1 MNVHSEKSFEIIG
14 MNIHSE
20 TNIILSKREMIKMS
34 KLKNWRSLSFLLWIV
49 ITITM
54 IVTMPNMDK
63 LVKEKGHITIPN
75 TEQSSIA
82 DKMIKEMDKGGTE
95 KYEVIAVFNSGS
107 KTALTNEQ
115 KEEITKTINALQNE
129 KEQLG
134 IKEVISHLDTK
145 DLEKQLV
152 SKDNTT
158 ILTQISVDKKNG
170 EISKVANGLHKK
182 VQTKGVKTYL
192 TGSDLIAGDFLTS
205 SQEGVKKTEVIS
217 IIFILVVLI
226 IVFRSP
232 IVPIVSLLT
241 VGVSYL
247 VSMGIIAHLVD
258 QFNFPFSN
266 FTQVFVVVVL
276 FGVGTDYNILLYTR
290 FKEEL
295 SKQENAFLATKETFK
310 SAGKTVLY
318 SGIAVLIG
326 FASLALASFKL
337 YQSTSAVAIGVAVL
351 LLVLTTLNPFF
362 MVLLGK
368 GMFYPVKTF
377 KGHEDSRLWGFLA
390 KNSVVRPFV
399 ALIIVFVISI
409 PFVLKYSNT
418 LNYNDLFEVDNKYE
432 SKMGINV
439 IEEHFPPGFSSPST
453 LVIQSDNK
461 LDEASSLQTLDE
473 LTDKILKVKGVS
485 EVYSPTRP
493 TGERIKELYINKQA
507 GELNTGL
514 GDANGGI
521 QEIND
526 GLTTAK
532 DKMGSKD
539 SNSLTNVQKLIDG
552 TTEAKNGVSA
562 LGTALN
568 QLSNGINDGAQGAQ
582 QIESGLSSVNEN
594 INVLSNATSQLH
606 AGYAQLEKG
615 LSSYDQYFGS
625 IFQAI
630 DGAEKGYE
638 QIEMLMTNFIQTK
651 PELANDPNILQT
663 IGIAKEAQKQLGV
676 LSNELNQLATQH
688 KAAMGSFKEANQSL
702 LKVDNGLKE
711 MNNGVTKLQKGV
723 ADLKNGLDEG
733 ASGTKQ
739 IANKSSE
746 LQTGLTKINDG
757 QGQLLTGLKDLQEQM
772 GQLQSGL
779 SKSTEG
785 LEKVSNGLGDAQKY
799 LGELNESKSSEKFYI
814 PKEVL
819 EGEDFQKA
827 LNTYMSHDRKT
838 AKMTIILDV
847 NPYSKEAMPIIE
859 EINKTIDGTLN
870 GTELK
875 SAKKAIGGTTARNV
889 DLKEVTG
896 QDFLRTATIMLFGI
910 AIVLLVITRSF
921 LNTIFIIGSLILAYF
936 ASLGISEQISAHILN
951 VESLS
956 WNVPFFS
963 FIMIV
968 ALGVDYSIFVMMRY
982 NELEGDP
989 ATKIVNASRHIGGVV
1004 LSAALILGG
1013 TFAALI
1019 PSGVLTL
1026 IQVASVVGVA
1036 LLLLAIIVMP
1046 ILIPALIGLTS
1057 KIKNYTKKLSKRK

>member
-1 MNVHSEKSFEIIG
+1 
-14 MNIHSE
+14 
-20 TNIILSKREMIKMS
+20 MS

>member
-1 MNVHSEKSFEIIG
+1 
-14 MNIHSE
+14 
-20 TNIILSKREMIKMS
+20 MS
-34 KLKNWRSLSFLLWIV
+34 KLKSWRSLSFLLWIV

-54 IVTMPNMDK
+54 VVTMPNMDK
-63 LVKEKGHITIPN
+63 LVKEKGKITIPN
-75 TEQSSIA
+75 TKQSSIA
-82 DKMIKEMDKGGTE
+82 DKMMKEMDKDGVE
-95 KYEVIAVFNSGS
+95 KYEIIAVFNSGN
-107 KTALTNEQ
+107 KEALTAEQ
-115 KEEITKTINALQNE
+115 KEEITKTINALQSE

-134 IKEVISHLDTK
+134 IKEVVSHLDNK
-145 DLEKQLV
+145 DLEKQFV

-158 ILTQISVDKKNG
+158 ILTQISIDKKHG
-170 EISKVANGLHKK
+170 EVSKVTDNLHKK

-192 TGSDLIAGDFLTS
+192 TGSDLIAGDFLKS

-226 IVFRSP
+226 LVFRSP
-232 IVPIVSLLT
+232 VVPIVSLLT

-247 VSMGIIAHLVD
+247 VSMGIIAQLVD

-337 YQSTSAVAIGVAVL
+337 YQSTSAVAIGVLVL

-368 GMFYPVKTF
+368 RMFYPVKTF
-377 KGHEDSRLWGFLA
+377 KGHEDSRLWGFFA
-390 KNSVVRPFV
+390 KNSVARPFV
-399 ALIIVFVISI
+399 ALVIVFVISI

-439 IEEHFPPGFSSPST
+439 IEDHFPPGFSSPST
-453 LVIQSDNK
+453 LVIQSDKK
-461 LDEASSLQTLDE
+461 LDEGTPLQILDE
-473 LTDKILKVKGVS
+473 LTDKISKVKGVS
-485 EVYSPTRP
+485 EVYAPTRP
-493 TGERIKELYINKQA
+493 TGEKIKELYLNKQA

-514 GDANGGI
+514 GGANGGI
-521 QEIND
+521 KEIND
-526 GLTTAK
+526 GLTDAK
-532 DKMGSKD
+532 NKMGSND
-539 SNSLTNVQKLIDG
+539 SNSLANVQKLIDG
-552 TTEAKNGVSA
+552 TSEAKNGVSA
-562 LGTALN
+562 LGTALH

-582 QIESGLSSVNEN
+582 QIDNGLASVNEN

-625 IFQAI
+625 ISQAI
-630 DGAEKGYE
+630 DGAKKGYE
-638 QIEMLMTNFIQTK
+638 QIEMLMTNFVQTK
-651 PELANDPNILQT
+651 PELASDPNIQQT
-663 IGIAKEAQKQLGV
+663 IGIAKEAQKQLNV
-676 LSNELNQLATQH
+676 LSKELNQLAMQH
-688 KAAMGSFKEANQSL
+688 KAAMGSFREANQSL

-711 MNNGVTKLQKGV
+711 MKNGVTKLQKG
-723 ADLKNGLDEG
+723 ATDLKNGLNEG
-733 ASGTKQ
+733 ATGSKQ
-739 IANKSSE
+739 IANKSAE
-746 LQTGLTKINDG
+746 LQSGLTKINDG
-757 QGQLLTGLKDLQEQM
+757 QGQLLTGLKDLQEKM

-785 LEKVSNGLGDAQKY
+785 LGKVSNGLHDAQKY

-827 LNTYMSHDRKT
+827 LNTYMSQERKI

-847 NPYSKEAMPIIE
+847 NPYSKEAMPIIQ
-859 EINKTIDGTLN
+859 EINKTIDGTVK
-870 GTELK
+870 GTELND
-875 SAKKAIGGTTARNV
+875 AKKAIGGTTARNI

-896 QDFLRTATIMLFGI
+896 QDFLRTATIMLIGI
-910 AIVLLVITRSF
+910 AIVLIVITRSL
-921 LNTIFIIGSLILAYF
+921 LNTIFIIGSLLLAYF
-936 ASLGISEQISAHILN
+936 ASLGISEQISAHVLH

-982 NELEGDP
+982 NEIEGDSV
-989 ATKIVNASRHIGGVV
+989 TKIVTASRHIGGVV
-1004 LSAALILGG
+1004 LSAALILVG

-1036 LLLLAIIVMP
+1036 LLLLALIVMP
-1046 ILIPALIGLTS
+1046 ILLPALMGLMS
-1057 KIKNYTKKLSKRK
+1057 KLKSYKEKIINTK

>member
-1 MNVHSEKSFEIIG
+1 
-14 MNIHSE
+14 
-20 TNIILSKREMIKMS
+20 MS
-34 KLKNWRSLSFLLWIV
+34 RLKNWRSLSFLLWIV

-82 DKMIKEMDKGGTE
+82 DKMIREMDKDGTE
-95 KYEVIAVFNSGS
+95 KYDVIAVFNSGS
-107 KTALTNEQ
+107 KAALTTEQ
-115 KEEITKTINALQNE
+115 KDEIIKTINALQNE

-134 IKEVISHLDTK
+134 IKEVVSHLDNK
-145 DLEKQLV
+145 DLEKQLI

-158 ILTQISVDKKNG
+158 ILTQISVDKKHG
-170 EISKVANGLHKK
+170 EISKIANGLHNKIK
-182 VQTKGVKTYL
+182 PKGVKTYL

-205 SQEGVKKTEVIS
+205 SQEGVKKTEIIS

-453 LVIQSDNK
+453 LVIQSGNK

-521 QEIND
+521 KEIND

-582 QIESGLSSVNEN
+582 QIESGLTSVNEN

-606 AGYAQLEKG
+606 AGYSQLEKG

-625 IFQAI
+625 ISQAI
-630 DGAEKGYE
+630 DGAKKGYE

-711 MNNGVTKLQKGV
+711 MNNGVTKLEKGA

-733 ASGTKQ
+733 ASGSKQ

-746 LQTGLTKINDG
+746 LQNGLTKINDG

-896 QDFLRTATIMLFGI
+896 QDFLRTATIMLIGI

-936 ASLGISEQISAHILN
+936 ASLGISEQISAHLLN

-1046 ILIPALIGLTS
+1046 ILIPALIGLTN
-1057 KIKNYTKKLSKRK
+1057 KMKNYTKKLSKRK

>member
-1 MNVHSEKSFEIIG
+1 
-14 MNIHSE
+14 
-20 TNIILSKREMIKMS
+20 MS

-82 DKMIKEMDKGGTE
+82 DKMIREMDKDGTE
-95 KYEVIAVFNSGS
+95 KYDVIAVFNSGS
-107 KTALTNEQ
+107 KAALTTEQ
-115 KEEITKTINALQNE
+115 KDEIIKTINALQNE

-134 IKEVISHLDTK
+134 IKEVVSHLDNK
-145 DLEKQLV
+145 DLEKQLI

-158 ILTQISVDKKNG
+158 ILTQISVDKKHG
-170 EISKVANGLHKK
+170 EISKIANGLHNKIK
-182 VQTKGVKTYL
+182 PKGVKTYL

-390 KNSVVRPFV
+390 KNSVVRPFA

-409 PFVLKYSNT
+409 PFLMKYSNT

-432 SKMGINV
+432 SKKGINV

-521 QEIND
+521 KDIND
-526 GLTTAK
+526 GLTAAK

-539 SNSLTNVQKLIDG
+539 SNSLANVQKLIDG
-552 TTEAKNGVSA
+552 TNEAKNGVTA
-562 LGTALN
+562 LGTALH
-568 QLSNGINDGAQGAQ
+568 QLSSGINDGAQGAQ
-582 QIESGLSSVNEN
+582 QIEGGLTSVNEN

-625 IFQAI
+625 ISQAI
-630 DGAEKGYE
+630 DGAKKGYE
-638 QIEMLMTNFIQTK
+638 QIEVLMTNFIQTK

-676 LSNELNQLATQH
+676 LSNELNQLATHH

-711 MNNGVTKLQKGV
+711 MNNGVTKLQKGA

-733 ASGTKQ
+733 ASGSKQ

-875 SAKKAIGGTTARNV
+875 STKKAIGGTTARNV

-896 QDFLRTATIMLFGI
+896 QDFLRTATIMLIGI
-910 AIVLLVITRSF
+910 AVVLLVITRSF

-936 ASLGISEQISAHILN
+936 ASLGISEEISTHILN

-1046 ILIPALIGLTS
+1046 ILIPALIGLTN
-1057 KIKNYTKKLSKRK
+1057 KMKNYTKKLSKRK

>member
-1 MNVHSEKSFEIIG
+1 
-14 MNIHSE
+14 
-20 TNIILSKREMIKMS
+20 MS

-82 DKMIKEMDKGGTE
+82 DKMIREMDKDGTE
-95 KYEVIAVFNSGS
+95 KYDVIAVFNSGS
-107 KTALTNEQ
+107 KAALTTEQ
-115 KEEITKTINALQNE
+115 KDEIIKTINALQNA

-134 IKEVISHLDTK
+134 IKEVVSHLDNK
-145 DLEKQLV
+145 DLEKQLI

-158 ILTQISVDKKNG
+158 ILTQISVDKKHG
-170 EISKVANGLHKK
+170 EISKIANGLHNKIK
-182 VQTKGVKTYL
+182 PKGVKTYL

-390 KNSVVRPFV
+390 KNSVVRPFA

-409 PFVLKYSNT
+409 PFLMKYSNT

-432 SKMGINV
+432 SKKGINV

-521 QEIND
+521 KDIND
-526 GLTTAK
+526 GLTAAK

-539 SNSLTNVQKLIDG
+539 SNSLANVQKLIDG
-552 TTEAKNGVSA
+552 TNEAKNGVTA
-562 LGTALN
+562 LGTALH
-568 QLSNGINDGAQGAQ
+568 QLSSGINDGAQGAQ
-582 QIESGLSSVNEN
+582 QIEGGLTSVNEN

-625 IFQAI
+625 ISQAI
-630 DGAEKGYE
+630 DGAKKGYE
-638 QIEMLMTNFIQTK
+638 QIEVLMTNFIQTK

-676 LSNELNQLATQH
+676 LSNELNQLATHH

-711 MNNGVTKLQKGV
+711 MNNGVTKLQKGA

-733 ASGTKQ
+733 ASGSKQ

-785 LEKVSNGLGDAQKY
+785 LEKISNGLGDAQKY

-875 SAKKAIGGTTARNV
+875 STKKAIGGTTARNV

-896 QDFLRTATIMLFGI
+896 QDFLRTATIMLIGI
-910 AIVLLVITRSF
+910 AVVLLVITRSF

-936 ASLGISEQISAHILN
+936 ASLGISEQISTHILN

-1046 ILIPALIGLTS
+1046 ILIPALIGLTN
-1057 KIKNYTKKLSKRK
+1057 KMKNYTKKLSKRK

>member
-1 MNVHSEKSFEIIG
+1 
-14 MNIHSE
+14 
-20 TNIILSKREMIKMS
+20 MS
-34 KLKNWRSLSFLLWIV
+34 KLKSWRSLSFLLWIV

-54 IVTMPNMDK
+54 VVTMPNMDK
-63 LVKEKGHITIPN
+63 LVKEKGKITIPN

-82 DKMIKEMDKGGTE
+82 DKMMKEMDKEGVE
-95 KYEVIAVFNSGS
+95 KYEIIAVFNSGN
-107 KTALTNEQ
+107 KAALTDEQ
-115 KEEITKTINALQNE
+115 KKEITKTINALQNE

-134 IKEVISHLDTK
+134 IKEVVSYLDNK

-158 ILTQISVDKKNG
+158 ILTQISIDKKHG
-170 EISKVANGLHKK
+170 EISKVSNNLHEK

-192 TGSDLIAGDFLTS
+192 TGSDLIAGDFLKS

-217 IIFILVVLI
+217 IIFILVLLI
-226 IVFRSP
+226 LVFRSP
-232 IVPIVSLLT
+232 VVPIVSLLT

-247 VSMGIIAHLVD
+247 VSMGIIAQLVD

-337 YQSTSAVAIGVAVL
+337 YQSTSAVAIGVLVL

-377 KGHEDSRLWGFLA
+377 KGHEDSRLWGFFA
-390 KNSVVRPFV
+390 KNSVARPFI

-409 PFVLKYSNT
+409 PFVLKYSTT

-439 IEEHFPPGFSSPST
+439 IEDHFPPGFSSPST
-453 LVIQSDNK
+453 LVIQSDKK
-461 LDEASSLQTLDE
+461 LDEGTSLQILDE
-473 LTDKILKVKGVS
+473 LTDKISKVKGVS
-485 EVYSPTRP
+485 EVYAPTRP
-493 TGERIKELYINKQA
+493 TGEKIKELYLNKQA

-514 GDANGGI
+514 GDADGGI
-521 QEIND
+521 KEIND
-526 GLTTAK
+526 GLTDAK
-532 DKMGSKD
+532 NKMGSND
-539 SNSLTNVQKLIDG
+539 SNSLANVQKLIDG
-552 TTEAKNGVSA
+552 TNEAKNGVSA
-562 LGTALN
+562 LGTALH
-568 QLSNGINDGAQGAQ
+568 QLSSGINGGAQGAQ
-582 QIESGLSSVNEN
+582 QIESGLTSVNKN

-606 AGYAQLEKG
+606 TGYAQLEKG

-625 IFQAI
+625 ISQAI
-630 DGAEKGYE
+630 DGAKKGYE
-638 QIEMLMTNFIQTK
+638 QIEMLMTNFVQTK
-651 PELANDPNILQT
+651 PELANDPNIQQT
-663 IGIAKEAQKQLGV
+663 IGIAKEAQKKLSV

-688 KAAMGSFKEANQSL
+688 KTAMSSFKEANQSL
-702 LKVDNGLKE
+702 WKVDNGLKE
-711 MNNGVTKLQKGV
+711 MGIGVNKLQKGA
-723 ADLKNGLDEG
+723 ADLKNGLNEG
-733 ASGTKQ
+733 TAGSKQ
-739 IANKSSE
+739 IANKSVE
-746 LQTGLTKINDG
+746 LQSGLTKINDG
-757 QGQLLTGLKDLQEQM
+757 QGQLLTGLKDLQEKM

-785 LEKVSNGLGDAQKY
+785 LGKVSNGLHDAQKY

-814 PKEVL
+814 SKEVL

-827 LNTYMSHDRKT
+827 LNTYMSQDRKI

-847 NPYSKEAMPIIE
+847 NPYSKEAMPIIQ
-859 EINKTIDGTLN
+859 EINKTIDGTVK
-870 GTELK
+870 GTELHD
-875 SAKKAIGGTTARNV
+875 AKTAIGGTTSRNV

-896 QDFLRTATIMLFGI
+896 QDFLRTATIMLIGI
-910 AIVLLVITRSF
+910 AIVLIVITRSL
-921 LNTIFIIGSLILAYF
+921 LNTIFIIGSLLLAYF
-936 ASLGISEQISAHILN
+936 ASLGISEQISAHVLHVN
-951 VESLS
+951 TLS

-982 NELEGDP
+982 NEIEGDSV
-989 ATKIVNASRHIGGVV
+989 TKIVTASRHIGGVV
-1004 LSAALILGG
+1004 LSAALILVG

-1036 LLLLAIIVMP
+1036 LLLLALIVMP
-1046 ILIPALIGLTS
+1046 ILLPALMGLTS
-1057 KIKNYTKKLSKRK
+1057 KLKSNKEKIINTK

>member
-1 MNVHSEKSFEIIG
+1 
-14 MNIHSE
+14 
-20 TNIILSKREMIKMS
+20 MIKMS

-82 DKMIKEMDKGGTE
+82 DKMIREMDKDGTE
-95 KYEVIAVFNSGS
+95 KYDVIAVFNSGS
-107 KTALTNEQ
+107 KAALTTEQ
-115 KEEITKTINALQNE
+115 KDEIIKTINALQNE

-134 IKEVISHLDTK
+134 IKEVVSHLDNK
-145 DLEKQLV
+145 DLEKQLI

-158 ILTQISVDKKNG
+158 ILTQISVDKKHG
-170 EISKVANGLHKK
+170 EISKIANGLHNKIK
-182 VQTKGVKTYL
+182 PKGVKTYL

-295 SKQENAFLATKETFK
+295 SKQENVFLATKETFK

-390 KNSVVRPFV
+390 KNSVVRPFA

-409 PFVLKYSNT
+409 PFLMKYSNT

-432 SKMGINV
+432 SKKGINV

-521 QEIND
+521 KDIND
-526 GLTTAK
+526 GLTAAK

-539 SNSLTNVQKLIDG
+539 SNSLANVQKLIDG
-552 TTEAKNGVSA
+552 TNEAKNSVTA
-562 LGTALN
+562 LGTALH
-568 QLSNGINDGAQGAQ
+568 QLSSGINDGAQGAQ
-582 QIESGLSSVNEN
+582 QIEGGLTSVNEN

-625 IFQAI
+625 ISQAI
-630 DGAEKGYE
+630 DGAKKGYE
-638 QIEMLMTNFIQTK
+638 QIEVLMTNFIQTK

-676 LSNELNQLATQH
+676 LSNELNQLATHH

-711 MNNGVTKLQKGV
+711 MNNGVTKLQKGA

-733 ASGTKQ
+733 ASGSKQ

-875 SAKKAIGGTTARNV
+875 STKKAIGGTTARNV

-896 QDFLRTATIMLFGI
+896 QDFLRTATIMLIGI
-910 AIVLLVITRSF
+910 AVVLLVITRSF

-936 ASLGISEQISAHILN
+936 ASLGISEQISTHILN

-1046 ILIPALIGLTS
+1046 ILIPALIGLTN
-1057 KIKNYTKKLSKRK
+1057 KMKNYTKKLSKRK

>member
-1 MNVHSEKSFEIIG
+1 
-14 MNIHSE
+14 
-20 TNIILSKREMIKMS
+20 MS

-82 DKMIKEMDKGGTE
+82 DKMIREMDKDGTE
-95 KYEVIAVFNSGS
+95 KYDVIAVFNSGS
-107 KTALTNEQ
+107 KAALTTEQ
-115 KEEITKTINALQNE
+115 KDEIIKTINALQNE

-134 IKEVISHLDTK
+134 IKEVVSHLDNK
-145 DLEKQLV
+145 DLEKQLI

-158 ILTQISVDKKNG
+158 ILTQISVDKKHG
-170 EISKVANGLHKK
+170 EISKIANGLHNKIK
-182 VQTKGVKTYL
+182 PKGVKTYL

-295 SKQENAFLATKETFK
+295 SKQENVFLATKETFK

-390 KNSVVRPFV
+390 KNSVVRPFA

-409 PFVLKYSNT
+409 PFLMKYSNT

-432 SKMGINV
+432 SKKGINV

-521 QEIND
+521 KDIND
-526 GLTTAK
+526 GLTAAK

-539 SNSLTNVQKLIDG
+539 SNSLANVQKLIDG
-552 TTEAKNGVSA
+552 TNEAKNGVTA
-562 LGTALN
+562 LGTALH
-568 QLSNGINDGAQGAQ
+568 QLSSGINDGAQGAQ
-582 QIESGLSSVNEN
+582 QIEGGLTSVNEN

-625 IFQAI
+625 ISQAI
-630 DGAEKGYE
+630 DGAKKGYE
-638 QIEMLMTNFIQTK
+638 QIEVLMTNFIQTK

-676 LSNELNQLATQH
+676 LSNELNQLATHH

-711 MNNGVTKLQKGV
+711 MNNGVTKLQKGA

-733 ASGTKQ
+733 ASGSKQ

-785 LEKVSNGLGDAQKY
+785 LEKISNGLGDAQKY

-875 SAKKAIGGTTARNV
+875 STKKAIGGTTARNV

-896 QDFLRTATIMLFGI
+896 QDFLRTATIMLIGI
-910 AIVLLVITRSF
+910 AVVLLVITRSF

-936 ASLGISEQISAHILN
+936 ASLGISEQISTHILN

-1046 ILIPALIGLTS
+1046 ILIPALIGLTN
-1057 KIKNYTKKLSKRK
+1057 KMKNYTKKLSKRK

>member
-1 MNVHSEKSFEIIG
+1 
-14 MNIHSE
+14 
-20 TNIILSKREMIKMS
+20 MS

-82 DKMIKEMDKGGTE
+82 DKMIREMDKDGTE
-95 KYEVIAVFNSGS
+95 KYDVIAVFNSGS
-107 KTALTNEQ
+107 KAALTTEQ
-115 KEEITKTINALQNE
+115 KDEIIKTINALQNE

-134 IKEVISHLDTK
+134 IKEVVSHLDNK
-145 DLEKQLV
+145 DLEKQLI

-158 ILTQISVDKKNG
+158 ILTQISVDKKHG
-170 EISKVANGLHKK
+170 EISKIANGLHNKIK
-182 VQTKGVKTYL
+182 PKGVKTYL

-390 KNSVVRPFV
+390 KNSVVRPFA

-409 PFVLKYSNT
+409 PFLMKYSNT

-432 SKMGINV
+432 SKKGINV

-521 QEIND
+521 KDIND
-526 GLTTAK
+526 GLTAAK

-539 SNSLTNVQKLIDG
+539 SNSLANVQKLIDG
-552 TTEAKNGVSA
+552 TNEAKNGVTA
-562 LGTALN
+562 LGTALH
-568 QLSNGINDGAQGAQ
+568 QLSSGINDGAQGAQ
-582 QIESGLSSVNEN
+582 QIEGGLTSVNEN

-625 IFQAI
+625 ISQAI
-630 DGAEKGYE
+630 DGAKKGYE
-638 QIEMLMTNFIQTK
+638 QIEVLMTNFIQTK

-676 LSNELNQLATQH
+676 LSNELNQLATHH

-711 MNNGVTKLQKGV
+711 MNNGVTKLQKGA

-733 ASGTKQ
+733 ASGSKQ

-875 SAKKAIGGTTARNV
+875 STKKAIGGTTARNV

-896 QDFLRTATIMLFGI
+896 QDFLRTATIMLIGI
-910 AIVLLVITRSF
+910 AVVLLVITRSF

-936 ASLGISEQISAHILN
+936 ASLGISEQISTHILN

-1019 PSGVLTL
+1019 PSGVLPL

-1046 ILIPALIGLTS
+1046 ILIPALIGLTN
-1057 KIKNYTKKLSKRK
+1057 KMKNYTKKLSKRK

>member
-1 MNVHSEKSFEIIG
+1 
-14 MNIHSE
+14 
-20 TNIILSKREMIKMS
+20 MS
-34 KLKNWRSLSFLLWIV
+34 RLKNWRSLSFLLWIV

-82 DKMIKEMDKGGTE
+82 DKMIREMDKDGTE
-95 KYEVIAVFNSGS
+95 KYDVIAVFNSGS
-107 KTALTNEQ
+107 KAALTTEQ
-115 KEEITKTINALQNE
+115 KDEIIKTINALQNE

-134 IKEVISHLDTK
+134 IKEVVSHLDNK
-145 DLEKQLV
+145 DLEKQLI

-158 ILTQISVDKKNG
+158 ILTQISVDKKHG
-170 EISKVANGLHKK
+170 EISKIANGLHNKIK
-182 VQTKGVKTYL
+182 PKGVKTYL

-205 SQEGVKKTEVIS
+205 SQEGVKKTEIIS

-453 LVIQSDNK
+453 LVIQSGNK

-521 QEIND
+521 KEIND

-552 TTEAKNGVSA
+552 TTEVKNGVSA

-582 QIESGLSSVNEN
+582 QIESGLTSVNEN

-606 AGYAQLEKG
+606 AGYSQLEKG

-625 IFQAI
+625 ISQAI
-630 DGAEKGYE
+630 DGAKKGYE

-663 IGIAKEAQKQLGV
+663 IGIAKEAQKQLSV

-711 MNNGVTKLQKGV
+711 MNNGVTKLEKGA

-733 ASGTKQ
+733 ASGSKQ

-746 LQTGLTKINDG
+746 LQNGLTKINDG

-896 QDFLRTATIMLFGI
+896 QDFLRTATIMLIGI

-936 ASLGISEQISAHILN
+936 ASLGISEQISAHLLN

-1046 ILIPALIGLTS
+1046 ILIPALIGLTN
-1057 KIKNYTKKLSKRK
+1057 KMKNYTKKLSKRK

>member
-1 MNVHSEKSFEIIG
+1 
-14 MNIHSE
+14 
-20 TNIILSKREMIKMS
+20 MS
-34 KLKNWRSLSFLLWIV
+34 KLKSWRSLSFLLWIV

-54 IVTMPNMDK
+54 VVTMPNMDK
-63 LVKEKGHITIPN
+63 LVKEKGKITIPN

-82 DKMIKEMDKGGTE
+82 DKMMKEMDKEGVE
-95 KYEVIAVFNSGS
+95 KYEIIAVFNSGN
-107 KTALTNEQ
+107 KAALTDEQ
-115 KEEITKTINALQNE
+115 KKEITKTINALQNE

-134 IKEVISHLDTK
+134 IKEVVSYLDNK

-158 ILTQISVDKKNG
+158 ILTQISIDKKHG
-170 EISKVANGLHKK
+170 EISKVSNNLHEK

-192 TGSDLIAGDFLTS
+192 TGSDLIAGDFLKS

-226 IVFRSP
+226 LVFRSP
-232 IVPIVSLLT
+232 VVPIVSLLT

-247 VSMGIIAHLVD
+247 VSMGIIAQLVD

-337 YQSTSAVAIGVAVL
+337 YQSTSAVAIGVLVL

-377 KGHEDSRLWGFLA
+377 KGHEDSRLWGFFA
-390 KNSVVRPFV
+390 KNSVARPFI

-409 PFVLKYSNT
+409 PFVLKYSTT

-439 IEEHFPPGFSSPST
+439 IEDHFPPGFSSPST
-453 LVIQSDNK
+453 LVIQSDKK
-461 LDEASSLQTLDE
+461 LDEGTSLQILDE
-473 LTDKILKVKGVS
+473 LTDKISKVKGVS
-485 EVYSPTRP
+485 EVYAPTRP
-493 TGERIKELYINKQA
+493 TGEKIKELYLNKQA

-514 GDANGGI
+514 GDADGGI
-521 QEIND
+521 KEIND
-526 GLTTAK
+526 GLTDAK
-532 DKMGSKD
+532 NKMGSND
-539 SNSLTNVQKLIDG
+539 SNSLANVQKLIDG
-552 TTEAKNGVSA
+552 TNEAKNGVSA
-562 LGTALN
+562 LGTALH
-568 QLSNGINDGAQGAQ
+568 QLSSGINGGAQGAQ
-582 QIESGLSSVNEN
+582 QIESGLTSVNKN

-606 AGYAQLEKG
+606 TGYAQLEKG

-625 IFQAI
+625 IDQAI
-630 DGAEKGYE
+630 DGAKKGYE
-638 QIEMLMTNFIQTK
+638 QIEMLMTNFVQTK
-651 PELANDPNILQT
+651 PELANDPNIQQT
-663 IGIAKEAQKQLGV
+663 IGIAKEAQKNLSV

-688 KAAMGSFKEANQSL
+688 KTAMSSFKEANQSL
-702 LKVDNGLKE
+702 WKVDNGLKE
-711 MNNGVTKLQKGV
+711 MGIGVNKLQKGA
-723 ADLKNGLDEG
+723 ADLKNGLNEG
-733 ASGTKQ
+733 TAGSKQ
-739 IANKSSE
+739 IANKSVE
-746 LQTGLTKINDG
+746 LQSGLTKINDG
-757 QGQLLTGLKDLQEQM
+757 QGQLLTGLKDLQEKM

-785 LEKVSNGLGDAQKY
+785 LGKVSNGLHDAQKY

-827 LNTYMSHDRKT
+827 LNTYMSQDRKI

-847 NPYSKEAMPIIE
+847 IPYSKEAMPIIQ
-859 EINKTIDGTLN
+859 EINKTIDGTVK
-870 GTELK
+870 GTELHD
-875 SAKKAIGGTTARNV
+875 AKTAIGGTTSRNV

-896 QDFLRTATIMLFGI
+896 QDFLRTATIMLIGI
-910 AIVLLVITRSF
+910 AIVLIVITRSL
-921 LNTIFIIGSLILAYF
+921 LNTIFIIGSLLLAYF
-936 ASLGISEQISAHILN
+936 ASLGISEQISAHVLH
-951 VESLS
+951 VDTLS

-982 NELEGDP
+982 NEIEGDSV
-989 ATKIVNASRHIGGVV
+989 TKIVTASRHIGGVV
-1004 LSAALILGG
+1004 LSAALILVG

-1036 LLLLAIIVMP
+1036 LLLLALIVMP
-1046 ILIPALIGLTS
+1046 ILLPALMGLTS
-1057 KIKNYTKKLSKRK
+1057 KLKSYKEK

>member
-1 MNVHSEKSFEIIG
+1 MNQ
-14 MNIHSE
+14 
-20 TNIILSKREMIKMS
+20 LR
-34 KLKNWRSLSFLLWIV
+34 NWRSLSFLLWTV

-63 LVKEKGHITIPN
+63 LVKEKGQITIPK

-82 DKMIKEMDKGGTE
+82 DKMIKKMDKDGVE
-95 KYEVIAVFNSGS
+95 KYEIIAVFNSGS
-107 KTALTNEQ
+107 KKALTNEQ
-115 KEEITKTINALQNE
+115 KEEITKTITALQNE

-134 IKEVISHLDTK
+134 IKDIVTHLDNK

-158 ILTQISVDKKNG
+158 ILTQISVDKKHG
-170 EISKVANGLHKK
+170 EISKVTSGLQNEIKPE
-182 VQTKGVKTYL
+182 GVKTYL
-192 TGSDLIAGDFLTS
+192 TGSDLIADDFLKST
-205 SQEGVKKTEVIS
+205 QEGVKKTEVIS

-232 IVPIVSLLT
+232 IVPIISLLT

-247 VSMGIIAHLVD
+247 VSMGVIAHLVD

-266 FTQVFVVVVL
+266 FTQVFLVVVL

-295 SKQENAFLATKETFK
+295 SKQENAYLATKETFK

-318 SGIAVLIG
+318 SGVAVLIG
-326 FASLALASFKL
+326 FASLVLASFKL
-337 YQSTSAVAIGVAVL
+337 YQSTSAVAIGIAIL

-377 KGHEDSRLWGFLA
+377 KGHEDSRLWGFFA
-390 KNSVVRPFV
+390 KNSVARPFV

-439 IEEHFPPGFSSPST
+439 IEEHFPPGFSSPGT
-453 LVIQSDNK
+453 LVIQSDKK
-461 LDEASSLQTLDE
+461 LDEATSLQTLDE
-473 LTDKILKVKGVS
+473 LTEKISKVKGVS

-493 TGERIKELYINKQA
+493 TGDKIKELYINKQA

-521 QEIND
+521 KEIND
-526 GLTTAK
+526 GLTDAK
-532 DKMGSKD
+532 DKMGSND
-539 SNSLTNVQKLIDG
+539 SNSLANVQKLIDG
-552 TTEAKNGVSA
+552 TNEAKNGVSA

-568 QLSNGINDGAQGAQ
+568 QLSNGINNGAHGAK
-582 QIESGLSSVNEN
+582 QIEDGLASLNGN

-625 IFQAI
+625 ISQAI
-630 DGAEKGYE
+630 DGAKKGYE
-638 QIEMLMTNFIQTK
+638 QIETLMNNFIQTK
-651 PELANDPNILQT
+651 PEIAKDPNIQQT
-663 IGIAKEAQKQLGV
+663 LGIAKEAQKQLSV

-688 KAAMGSFKEANQSL
+688 KAAMSSFKEANQSL

-711 MNNGVTKLQKGV
+711 MNNGVTQLQKG
-723 ADLKNGLDEG
+723 AAELKNGLNEG
-733 ASGTKQ
+733 ATGSKQ
-739 IANKSSE
+739 VANKSAE
-746 LQTGLTKINDG
+746 LQSGLTKINDG
-757 QGQLLTGLKDLQEQM
+757 QGQLLTGLKDLQEKM

-785 LEKVSNGLGDAQKY
+785 LGKVSNGLGDAQKY

-819 EGEDFQKA
+819 EGEDFQKV
-827 LNTYMSHDRKT
+827 LNTFTSHDRKI

-847 NPYSKEAMPIIE
+847 NPYSKEAMPIIQ

-896 QDFLRTATIMLFGI
+896 QDFLRTATIMLIGI
-910 AIVLLVITRSF
+910 TLVLIVITRSF
-921 LNTIFIIGSLILAYF
+921 LNSIFIIGSLILAYF
-936 ASLGISEQISAHILN
+936 ASLGISEQISAHLLN

-968 ALGVDYSIFVMMRY
+968 ALGVDYSIFLMMRY
-982 NELEGDP
+982 NELEGDSV
-989 ATKIVNASRHIGGVV
+989 TKIVNASRHIGGVV

-1026 IQVASVVGVA
+1026 IQVALVVGIA
-1036 LLLLAIIVMP
+1036 LILLALIVMP
-1046 ILIPALIGLTS
+1046 ILLPALIGLTS
-1057 KIKNYTKKLSKRK
+1057 KIQSYKKENN

>member
-1 MNVHSEKSFEIIG
+1 
-14 MNIHSE
+14 
-20 TNIILSKREMIKMS
+20 MS

-82 DKMIKEMDKGGTE
+82 DKMIREMDKDGTE
-95 KYEVIAVFNSGS
+95 KYDVIAVFNSGS
-107 KTALTNEQ
+107 KAALTTEQ
-115 KEEITKTINALQNE
+115 KDEIIKTINALPNE

-134 IKEVISHLDTK
+134 IKEVVSHLDNK
-145 DLEKQLV
+145 DLEKQLI

-158 ILTQISVDKKNG
+158 ILTQISVDKKHG
-170 EISKVANGLHKK
+170 EISKIANGLHNKIK
-182 VQTKGVKTYL
+182 PKGVKTYL

-390 KNSVVRPFV
+390 KNSVVRPFA

-409 PFVLKYSNT
+409 PFLMKYSNT

-432 SKMGINV
+432 SKKGINV

-521 QEIND
+521 KDIND
-526 GLTTAK
+526 GLTAAK

-539 SNSLTNVQKLIDG
+539 SNSLANVQKLIDG
-552 TTEAKNGVSA
+552 TNEAKNGVTA
-562 LGTALN
+562 LGTALH
-568 QLSNGINDGAQGAQ
+568 QLSSGINDGAQGAQ
-582 QIESGLSSVNEN
+582 QIEGGLTSVNEN

-625 IFQAI
+625 ISQAI
-630 DGAEKGYE
+630 DGAKKGYE
-638 QIEMLMTNFIQTK
+638 QIEVLMTNFIQTK

-676 LSNELNQLATQH
+676 LSNELNQLATHH

-711 MNNGVTKLQKGV
+711 MNNGVTKLQKGA

-733 ASGTKQ
+733 ASGSKQ

-785 LEKVSNGLGDAQKY
+785 LEKISNGLGDAQKY

-875 SAKKAIGGTTARNV
+875 STKKAIGGTTARNV

-896 QDFLRTATIMLFGI
+896 QDFLRTATIMLIGI
-910 AIVLLVITRSF
+910 AVVLLVITRSF

-936 ASLGISEQISAHILN
+936 ASLGISEQISTHILN

-1046 ILIPALIGLTS
+1046 ILIPALIGLTN
-1057 KIKNYTKKLSKRK
+1057 KMKNYTKKLSKRK

>member
-1 MNVHSEKSFEIIG
+1 
-14 MNIHSE
+14 
-20 TNIILSKREMIKMS
+20 MS
-34 KLKNWRSLSFLLWIV
+34 KLKNWRSVSFLLWIF

-75 TEQSSIA
+75 TAQSSIA
-82 DKMIKEMDKGGTE
+82 DKMIKEMDKDGTE
-95 KYEVIAVFNSGS
+95 KYDVIAVFNSGS
-107 KTALTNEQ
+107 KTALTTEK

-134 IKEVISHLDTK
+134 IKEVVSHLDNK

-158 ILTQISVDKKNG
+158 ILTQISIDKKHG
-170 EISKVANGLHKK
+170 EISKVANNLHKK

-192 TGSDLIAGDFLTS
+192 TGSDLIAGDFLKS
-205 SQEGVKKTEVIS
+205 SQEGVKTTEVIS
-217 IIFILVVLI
+217 IIFILIVLI

-232 IVPIVSLLT
+232 VVPIISLLT

-276 FGVGTDYNILLYTR
+276 FGVGTDYNILLFTR

-295 SKQENAFLATKETFK
+295 SKQETAFLATKETFK

-337 YQSTSAVAIGVAVL
+337 YQSTSAVAIGVLVL

-377 KGHEDSRLWGFLA
+377 KGHEDSRLWGFFA
-390 KNSVVRPFV
+390 KNSVARPFV
-399 ALIIVFVISI
+399 ALIIVCVISI
-409 PFVLKYSNT
+409 PFVLKYSST

-432 SKMGINV
+432 SKMGINE
-439 IEEHFPPGFSSPST
+439 IEDHFPPGFSSPST
-453 LVIQSDNK
+453 LVIQSNKK
-461 LDEASSLQTLDE
+461 LDEGTSLQTLDE
-473 LTDKILKVKGVS
+473 LTDKISKVKGVS
-485 EVYSPTRP
+485 EVYAPTRP
-493 TGERIKELYINKQA
+493 TGDKIKELYINKQA

-514 GDANGGI
+514 GDADGGI
-521 QEIND
+521 KEIND
-526 GLTTAK
+526 GLTDAK
-532 DKMGSKD
+532 NKMDGNESD
-539 SNSLTNVQKLIDG
+539 GLANVQKLIDG
-552 TTEAKNGVSA
+552 TNEAKNGVSA

-582 QIESGLSSVNEN
+582 QIESGLTSVNEN

-625 IFQAI
+625 ISQAI
-630 DGAEKGYE
+630 DGAKKGYE

-711 MNNGVTKLQKGV
+711 MRNGVTKLQKGA
-723 ADLKNGLDEG
+723 ADLKNGLNEG
-733 ASGTKQ
+733 ASGSKQ

-757 QGQLLTGLKDLQEQM
+757 QGQLLTGLKDLQEKM

-785 LEKVSNGLGDAQKY
+785 LGKVSNGLNDAQKY

-847 NPYSKEAMPIIE
+847 NPYSKEAMPIIQ
-859 EINKTIDGTLN
+859 EINKTIDGTLK
-870 GTELK
+870 GTELNNVK
-875 SAKKAIGGTTARNV
+875 TAIGGTTARNV

-896 QDFLRTATIMLFGI
+896 QDFLRTATIMLIGI
-910 AIVLLVITRSF
+910 AIVLIVITRSL

-936 ASLGISEQISAHILN
+936 ASLGISEQISTHVLHVDA
-951 VESLS
+951 LS

-1004 LSAALILGG
+1004 LSAALILVG

-1046 ILIPALIGLTS
+1046 ILLPALIGLTS
-1057 KIKNYTKKLSKRK
+1057 KMKDYTKKLSKRK

>member
-1 MNVHSEKSFEIIG
+1 
-14 MNIHSE
+14 
-20 TNIILSKREMIKMS
+20 MIKMS
-34 KLKNWRSLSFLLWIV
+34 KLKNWRSVSFLLWIF

-75 TEQSSIA
+75 TAQSSIA
-82 DKMIKEMDKGGTE
+82 DKMIKEMDKDGTE
-95 KYEVIAVFNSGS
+95 KYDVIAVFNSGS
-107 KTALTNEQ
+107 KTALTTEK

-134 IKEVISHLDTK
+134 IKEVVSHLDNK
-145 DLEKQLV
+145 ELEKQLV

-158 ILTQISVDKKNG
+158 ILTQISIDKKHG
-170 EISKVANGLHKK
+170 EISKVANNLHKK

-192 TGSDLIAGDFLTS
+192 TGSDLIAGDFLKS
-205 SQEGVKKTEVIS
+205 SQEGVKTTEVIS
-217 IIFILVVLI
+217 IIFILIVLI

-232 IVPIVSLLT
+232 VVPIISLLT

-276 FGVGTDYNILLYTR
+276 FGVGTDYNILLFTR

-295 SKQENAFLATKETFK
+295 SKQETAFLATKETFK

-337 YQSTSAVAIGVAVL
+337 YQSTSAVAIGVLVL

-377 KGHEDSRLWGFLA
+377 KGHEDSRLWGFFA
-390 KNSVVRPFV
+390 KNSVARPFV
-399 ALIIVFVISI
+399 ALIIVCVISI
-409 PFVLKYSNT
+409 PFVLKYSST

-439 IEEHFPPGFSSPST
+439 IEDHFPPGFSSPST
-453 LVIQSDNK
+453 LVIQSNKK
-461 LDEASSLQTLDE
+461 LDEGTSLQTLDE
-473 LTDKILKVKGVS
+473 LTDKISKVKGVS
-485 EVYSPTRP
+485 EVYAPTRP
-493 TGERIKELYINKQA
+493 TGDKIKELYINKQA

-521 QEIND
+521 KEIND
-526 GLTTAK
+526 GLTDAK
-532 DKMGSKD
+532 NKMDGNESD
-539 SNSLTNVQKLIDG
+539 GLANVQKLIDG
-552 TTEAKNGVSA
+552 TNEAKNGVSA

-582 QIESGLSSVNEN
+582 QIESGLTSVNEN

-625 IFQAI
+625 ISQAI
-630 DGAEKGYE
+630 DGVKKGYE

-711 MNNGVTKLQKGV
+711 MRNGVTKLQKGA
-723 ADLKNGLDEG
+723 ADLKNGLNEG
-733 ASGTKQ
+733 ASGSKQ

-757 QGQLLTGLKDLQEQM
+757 QGQLLTGLKDLQEKM

-785 LEKVSNGLGDAQKY
+785 LGKVSNGLNDAQKY

-847 NPYSKEAMPIIE
+847 NPYSKEAMPIIQ
-859 EINKTIDGTLN
+859 EINKTIDGTLK
-870 GTELK
+870 GTELNNVK
-875 SAKKAIGGTTARNV
+875 TAIGGTTARNV

-896 QDFLRTATIMLFGI
+896 QDFLRTATIMLIGI
-910 AIVLLVITRSF
+910 AIVLIVITRSL

-936 ASLGISEQISAHILN
+936 ASLGISEQISTHVLHVDA
-951 VESLS
+951 LS

-1004 LSAALILGG
+1004 LSAALILVG

-1046 ILIPALIGLTS
+1046 ILLPALIGLTS
-1057 KIKNYTKKLSKRK
+1057 KMKDYTKKLSKRK

>member
-1 MNVHSEKSFEIIG
+1 
-14 MNIHSE
+14 
-20 TNIILSKREMIKMS
+20 MS

-82 DKMIKEMDKGGTE
+82 DKMIREMDKDGTE
-95 KYEVIAVFNSGS
+95 KYDVIAVFNSGS
-107 KTALTNEQ
+107 KAALTTEQ
-115 KEEITKTINALQNE
+115 KDEIIKTINALQNE

-134 IKEVISHLDTK
+134 IKEVVSHLDNK
-145 DLEKQLV
+145 DLEKQLI

-158 ILTQISVDKKNG
+158 ILTQIAVDKKHG
-170 EISKVANGLHKK
+170 EISKIANGLHNKIK
-182 VQTKGVKTYL
+182 PKGVKTYL

-390 KNSVVRPFV
+390 KNSVVRPFA

-409 PFVLKYSNT
+409 PFLMKYSNT

-432 SKMGINV
+432 SKKGINV

-521 QEIND
+521 KDIND
-526 GLTTAK
+526 GLTAAK

-539 SNSLTNVQKLIDG
+539 SNSLANVQKLIDG
-552 TTEAKNGVSA
+552 TNEAKNGVTA
-562 LGTALN
+562 LGTALH
-568 QLSNGINDGAQGAQ
+568 QLSSGINDGAQGAQ
-582 QIESGLSSVNEN
+582 QIEGGLTSVNEN

-625 IFQAI
+625 ISQAI
-630 DGAEKGYE
+630 DGAKKGYE
-638 QIEMLMTNFIQTK
+638 QIEVLMTNFIQTK

-676 LSNELNQLATQH
+676 LSNELNQLATHH

-711 MNNGVTKLQKGV
+711 MNNGVTKLQKGA

-733 ASGTKQ
+733 ASGSKQ
-739 IANKSSE
+739 IANKSFE

-772 GQLQSGL
+772 RQLQSGL

-875 SAKKAIGGTTARNV
+875 STKKAIGGTTARNV

-896 QDFLRTATIMLFGI
+896 QDFLRTATIMLIGI
-910 AIVLLVITRSF
+910 AVVLLVITRSF

-936 ASLGISEQISAHILN
+936 ASLGISEQISTHILN

-1046 ILIPALIGLTS
+1046 ILIPALIGLTN
-1057 KIKNYTKKLSKRK
+1057 KMKNYTKKLSKRK

>member
-1 MNVHSEKSFEIIG
+1 
-14 MNIHSE
+14 
-20 TNIILSKREMIKMS
+20 MS
-34 KLKNWRSLSFLLWIV
+34 KLKSWRSLSFLLWIV

-54 IVTMPNMDK
+54 VVTMPNMDK
-63 LVKEKGHITIPN
+63 LVKEKGKITIPN

-82 DKMIKEMDKGGTE
+82 DKMIKEMDKEGVE
-95 KYEVIAVFNSGS
+95 KYEIIAVFNSGN
-107 KTALTNEQ
+107 KAALTDEQ
-115 KEEITKTINALQNE
+115 KKEITKTINALQNE

-134 IKEVISHLDTK
+134 IKEVVSYLDNK

-158 ILTQISVDKKNG
+158 ILTQISIDKKHG
-170 EISKVANGLHKK
+170 EISKVSNNLHEK

-192 TGSDLIAGDFLTS
+192 TGSDLIAGDFLKS

-226 IVFRSP
+226 LVFRSP
-232 IVPIVSLLT
+232 VVPIVSLLT

-247 VSMGIIAHLVD
+247 VSMGIIAQLVD

-337 YQSTSAVAIGVAVL
+337 YQSTSAVAIGVLVL

-377 KGHEDSRLWGFLA
+377 KGHEDSRLWGFFA
-390 KNSVVRPFV
+390 KNSVARPFI

-409 PFVLKYSNT
+409 PFVLKYSTT

-439 IEEHFPPGFSSPST
+439 IEDHFPPGFSSPST
-453 LVIQSDNK
+453 LVIQSDKK
-461 LDEASSLQTLDE
+461 LDEGTSLQILDE
-473 LTDKILKVKGVS
+473 LTDKISKVKGVS
-485 EVYSPTRP
+485 EVYAPTRP
-493 TGERIKELYINKQA
+493 TGEKIKELYLNKQA

-514 GDANGGI
+514 GDADGGI
-521 QEIND
+521 KEIND
-526 GLTTAK
+526 GLTDAK
-532 DKMGSKD
+532 NKMGSND
-539 SNSLTNVQKLIDG
+539 SNSLANVQKLIDG
-552 TTEAKNGVSA
+552 TNEAKNGVSA
-562 LGTALN
+562 LGTALH
-568 QLSNGINDGAQGAQ
+568 QLSSGINGGAQGAQ
-582 QIESGLSSVNEN
+582 QIESGLTSVNKN

-606 AGYAQLEKG
+606 NGYAQLEKG

-625 IFQAI
+625 IDQAI
-630 DGAEKGYE
+630 DGAKKGYE
-638 QIEMLMTNFIQTK
+638 QIEMLMTNFVQTK
-651 PELANDPNILQT
+651 PELANDPNIQQT
-663 IGIAKEAQKQLGV
+663 IGIAKEAQKKLSV

-688 KAAMGSFKEANQSL
+688 KTAMSSFKEANQSL
-702 LKVDNGLKE
+702 WKVDNGLKE
-711 MNNGVTKLQKGV
+711 MGIGVNKLQKGA
-723 ADLKNGLDEG
+723 ADLKNGLNEG
-733 ASGTKQ
+733 TAGSKQ
-739 IANKSSE
+739 IANKSVE
-746 LQTGLTKINDG
+746 LQSGLTKINDG
-757 QGQLLTGLKDLQEQM
+757 QGQLLTGLKDLQEKM

-785 LEKVSNGLGDAQKY
+785 LGKVSNGLHDAQKY

-827 LNTYMSHDRKT
+827 LNTYMSQDRKI

-847 NPYSKEAMPIIE
+847 IPYSKEAMPIIQ
-859 EINKTIDGTLN
+859 EINKTIDGTVK
-870 GTELK
+870 GTELHD
-875 SAKKAIGGTTARNV
+875 AKTAIGGTTSRNV

-896 QDFLRTATIMLFGI
+896 QDFLRTATIMLIGI
-910 AIVLLVITRSF
+910 AIVLIVITRSL
-921 LNTIFIIGSLILAYF
+921 LNTIFIIGSLLLAYF
-936 ASLGISEQISAHILN
+936 ASLGISEQISAHVLH
-951 VESLS
+951 VDTLS

-982 NELEGDP
+982 NEIEGDSV
-989 ATKIVNASRHIGGVV
+989 TKIVTASRHIGGVV
-1004 LSAALILGG
+1004 LSAALILVG

-1036 LLLLAIIVMP
+1036 LLLLALIVMP
-1046 ILIPALIGLTS
+1046 ILLPALMGLTS
-1057 KIKNYTKKLSKRK
+1057 KLKSYKEKIINTK

>member
-1 MNVHSEKSFEIIG
+1 MSNLKS
-14 MNIHSE
+14 
-20 TNIILSKREMIKMS
+20 
-34 KLKNWRSLSFLLWIV
+34 WRSLSFLLWIV

-54 IVTMPNMDK
+54 VVTMPNMDK
-63 LVKEKGHITIPN
+63 LVKGKGKITIPN

-82 DKMIKEMDKGGTE
+82 DKMIKEIDKEGVE
-95 KYEVIAVFNSGS
+95 KYEIIAVFNSGN
-107 KTALTNEQ
+107 KAALTDEQ
-115 KEEITKTINALQNE
+115 KKEITKTINALQNE

-134 IKEVISHLDTK
+134 IKEVVSHLDNK

-158 ILTQISVDKKNG
+158 ILTQISIDKKHG
-170 EISKVANGLHKK
+170 EISRVSNNLHEK

-192 TGSDLIAGDFLTS
+192 TGSDLIAGDFLKS

-226 IVFRSP
+226 LVFRSP
-232 IVPIVSLLT
+232 VVPIVSLLT

-247 VSMGIIAHLVD
+247 VSMGIIAQLVD

-295 SKQENAFLATKETFK
+295 SKQENAFWATKETFK

-326 FASLALASFKL
+326 FASLALANFKL
-337 YQSTSAVAIGVAVL
+337 YQSTSAVAIGVLVL

-377 KGHEDSRLWGFLA
+377 KGHEDSRLWGFFA
-390 KNSVVRPFV
+390 KNSVARPFI
-399 ALIIVFVISI
+399 ALIIVFLISI
-409 PFVLKYSNT
+409 PFILKYSNT

-439 IEEHFPPGFSSPST
+439 IEDHFPPGFSSPST
-453 LVIQSDNK
+453 LVIQSDKK
-461 LDEASSLQTLDE
+461 LDEGTSLQILDE

-485 EVYSPTRP
+485 EVYAPTRP
-493 TGERIKELYINKQA
+493 TGEKIKELYLNKQA

-514 GDANGGI
+514 GDADGGI
-521 QEIND
+521 KEIND
-526 GLTTAK
+526 GLTDAK
-532 DKMGSKD
+532 NKMGSND
-539 SNSLTNVQKLIDG
+539 SNSLANVQKLIDG
-552 TTEAKNGVSA
+552 TNEAKNGVAA
-562 LGTALN
+562 LGTALH

-582 QIESGLSSVNEN
+582 QIESGLASVNEN

-625 IFQAI
+625 ISQAI
-630 DGAEKGYE
+630 DGAKKGYE
-638 QIEMLMTNFIQTK
+638 QIEMLMTNFVQTK
-651 PELANDPNILQT
+651 PELANDSNIQQT
-663 IGIAKEAQKQLGV
+663 IGIAKEAQKQLNV
-676 LSNELNQLATQH
+676 LSKELNQLATQH
-688 KAAMGSFKEANQSL
+688 KAAMSSFKEANQSL

-711 MNNGVTKLQKGV
+711 MNNGINKLQKGA
-723 ADLKNGLDEG
+723 ADLKNGLNEG
-733 ASGTKQ
+733 SAGSKQ
-739 IANKSSE
+739 IANKSAE
-746 LQTGLTKINDG
+746 LQSGLTKINDG
-757 QGQLLTGLKDLQEQM
+757 QGQLLTGLKDLQEKM

-785 LEKVSNGLGDAQKY
+785 LGKVSNGLHDAQKY

-827 LNTYMSHDRKT
+827 LNTYMSQDRKIT
-838 AKMTIILDV
+838 KMTIILDV
-847 NPYSKEAMPIIE
+847 NPYSKEAMPIIQ
-859 EINKTIDGTLN
+859 EINKTIEGTVK

-875 SAKKAIGGTTARNV
+875 DAKTAIGGTTARNV

-910 AIVLLVITRSF
+910 AIVLMVITRSL
-921 LNTIFIIGSLILAYF
+921 LNTIFIIASLLLAYF
-936 ASLGISEQISAHILN
+936 ASLGISEQISAHVLH

-982 NELEGDP
+982 NEVEGDSV
-989 ATKIVNASRHIGGVV
+989 TKIITASRHIGGVV
-1004 LSAALILGG
+1004 LSAALILVG

-1036 LLLLAIIVMP
+1036 LLLLALIVMP
-1046 ILIPALIGLTS
+1046 ILLPALMGLTS
-1057 KIKNYTKKLSKRK
+1057 KLKSYKEKIINTK

>member
-1 MNVHSEKSFEIIG
+1 
-14 MNIHSE
+14 
-20 TNIILSKREMIKMS
+20 MS
-34 KLKNWRSLSFLLWIV
+34 KLKNWRSLSLLLWIV

-82 DKMIKEMDKGGTE
+82 DKMIREMDKDGTE
-95 KYEVIAVFNSGS
+95 KYEIIAVFNSGN
-107 KTALTNEQ
+107 KAALTTEQ
-115 KEEITKTINALQNE
+115 KEEIIKTINALQNE
-129 KEQLG
+129 KEKLG
-134 IKEVISHLDTK
+134 IKEVVSHLDNK
-145 DLEKQLV
+145 DLEKQLI

-158 ILTQISVDKKNG
+158 ILTQISVDKKHG
-170 EISKVANGLHKK
+170 EISKVANALHKK
-182 VQTKGVKTYL
+182 VKAKGVKTYL

-258 QFNFPFSN
+258 HLNFPFSN

-310 SAGKTVLY
+310 SAGRTVLY

-390 KNSVVRPFV
+390 KNSVVRPV
-399 ALIIVFVISI
+399 AALIIVFVISI
-409 PFVLKYSNT
+409 PFVMKYSNT

-439 IEEHFPPGFSSPST
+439 IEDHFPPGFSSPST
-453 LVIQSDNK
+453 FVIQSDSK
-461 LDEASSLQTLDE
+461 LDEANSLQTLDE

-521 QEIND
+521 KEIND
-526 GLTTAK
+526 GLTDAK
-532 DKMGSKD
+532 NKMGGND
-539 SNSLTNVQKLIDG
+539 SDGLANVQKLING
-552 TTEAKNGVSA
+552 TNE
-562 LGTALN
+562 
-568 QLSNGINDGAQGAQ
+568 GAQGAQ
-582 QIESGLSSVNEN
+582 QIESGLTSVNEN

-606 AGYAQLEKG
+606 AGYSQLEKG

-625 IFQAI
+625 ISQAI
-630 DGAEKGYE
+630 DGAKKGYE
-638 QIEMLMTNFIQTK
+638 QIEMLMTNFIQTR

-663 IGIAKEAQKQLGV
+663 IGIAKEAQKQLSV
-676 LSNELNQLATQH
+676 LSKELNELATQH
-688 KAAMGSFKEANQSL
+688 KAALGSFKEANQSL

-711 MNNGVTKLQKGV
+711 MTNGVTKLQKG
-723 ADLKNGLDEG
+723 ATELKNGLNEG
-733 ASGTKQ
+733 ALGSKQ

-827 LNTYMSHDRKT
+827 LNTYMSQDRKT
-838 AKMTIILDV
+838 AKMTIVLDV
-847 NPYSKEAMPIIE
+847 NPYSKEAMPIIK

-896 QDFLRTATIMLFGI
+896 QDFLRTATIMLIGI
-910 AIVLLVITRSF
+910 GIVLIVITRSV
-921 LNTIFIIGSLILAYF
+921 LNTIFIIGSLLLAYF
-936 ASLGISEQISAHILN
+936 ASLGISEQISTHVLH
-951 VESLS
+951 VDSLS

-989 ATKIVNASRHIGGVV
+989 AKKIVTASRHIGGVV

-1046 ILIPALIGLTS
+1046 ILLPALIGLTS
-1057 KIKNYTKKLSKRK
+1057 KMKNYAKKLSERK

>member
-1 MNVHSEKSFEIIG
+1 
-14 MNIHSE
+14 
-20 TNIILSKREMIKMS
+20 MS

-82 DKMIKEMDKGGTE
+82 DKMIREMDKDGTE
-95 KYEVIAVFNSGS
+95 KYDVIAVFNSGS
-107 KTALTNEQ
+107 KAALTTEQ
-115 KEEITKTINALQNE
+115 KDEIIKTINALQNE

-134 IKEVISHLDTK
+134 IKEVVSHLDNK
-145 DLEKQLV
+145 DLEKQLI

-158 ILTQISVDKKNG
+158 ILTQISVDKKHG
-170 EISKVANGLHKK
+170 EISKIANGLHNKIK
-182 VQTKGVKTYL
+182 PKGVKTYL

-390 KNSVVRPFV
+390 KNSVVRPFA

-409 PFVLKYSNT
+409 PFLMKYSNT

-432 SKMGINV
+432 SKKGINV

-521 QEIND
+521 KDIND
-526 GLTTAK
+526 GLTAAK

-539 SNSLTNVQKLIDG
+539 SNSLANVQKLIDG
-552 TTEAKNGVSA
+552 TNEAKNGVTA
-562 LGTALN
+562 LGTALH
-568 QLSNGINDGAQGAQ
+568 QLSSGINDGAQGAQ
-582 QIESGLSSVNEN
+582 QIEGGLTSVNEN

-625 IFQAI
+625 ISQAI
-630 DGAEKGYE
+630 DGAKKGYE
-638 QIEMLMTNFIQTK
+638 QIEVLMTNFIQTK

-676 LSNELNQLATQH
+676 LSNELNQLATHH
-688 KAAMGSFKEANQSL
+688 KAAMGSFKVANQSL

-711 MNNGVTKLQKGV
+711 MNNGVTKLQKGA

-733 ASGTKQ
+733 ASGSKQ

-785 LEKVSNGLGDAQKY
+785 LEKISNGLGDAQKY

-875 SAKKAIGGTTARNV
+875 STKKAIGGTTARNV

-896 QDFLRTATIMLFGI
+896 QDFLRTATIMLIGI
-910 AIVLLVITRSF
+910 AVVLLVITRSF

-936 ASLGISEQISAHILN
+936 ASLGISEQISTHILN

-1046 ILIPALIGLTS
+1046 ILIPALIGLTN
-1057 KIKNYTKKLSKRK
+1057 KMKNYTKKLSKRK

>member
-1 MNVHSEKSFEIIG
+1 
-14 MNIHSE
+14 
-20 TNIILSKREMIKMS
+20 MS
-34 KLKNWRSLSFLLWIV
+34 KLKSWRSLSFLLWIV

-54 IVTMPNMDK
+54 VVTMPNMDK
-63 LVKEKGHITIPN
+63 LVKEKGKITIPN

-82 DKMIKEMDKGGTE
+82 DKMMKEMDKEGVE
-95 KYEVIAVFNSGS
+95 KYEIIAVFNSGN
-107 KTALTNEQ
+107 KAALTDEQ
-115 KEEITKTINALQNE
+115 KKEITKTINALQNE

-134 IKEVISHLDTK
+134 IKEVVSYLDNK

-158 ILTQISVDKKNG
+158 ILTQISIDKKHG
-170 EISKVANGLHKK
+170 EISKVSNNLHEK

-192 TGSDLIAGDFLTS
+192 TGSDLIAGDFLKS

-226 IVFRSP
+226 LVFRSP
-232 IVPIVSLLT
+232 VVPIVSLLT

-247 VSMGIIAHLVD
+247 VSMGIIAQLVD

-337 YQSTSAVAIGVAVL
+337 YQSTSAVAIGVLVL

-377 KGHEDSRLWGFLA
+377 KGHEDSRLWGFFA
-390 KNSVVRPFV
+390 KNSVARPFI

-409 PFVLKYSNT
+409 PFVLKYSTT

-439 IEEHFPPGFSSPST
+439 IEDHFPPGFSSPST
-453 LVIQSDNK
+453 LVIQSDKK
-461 LDEASSLQTLDE
+461 LDEGTSLQILDE
-473 LTDKILKVKGVS
+473 LTDKISKVKGVS
-485 EVYSPTRP
+485 EVYAPTRP
-493 TGERIKELYINKQA
+493 TGEKIKELYLNKQA

-514 GDANGGI
+514 GDADGGI
-521 QEIND
+521 KEIND
-526 GLTTAK
+526 GLTDAK
-532 DKMGSKD
+532 NKMGSND
-539 SNSLTNVQKLIDG
+539 SNSLANVQKLIDG
-552 TTEAKNGVSA
+552 TNEAKNGVSA
-562 LGTALN
+562 LGTALH
-568 QLSNGINDGAQGAQ
+568 QLSSGINGGAQGAQ
-582 QIESGLSSVNEN
+582 QIESGLTSVNKN

-606 AGYAQLEKG
+606 TGYAQLEKG

-625 IFQAI
+625 IDQAI
-630 DGAEKGYE
+630 DGAKKGYE
-638 QIEMLMTNFIQTK
+638 QIEMLMTNFVQTK
-651 PELANDPNILQT
+651 PELANDPNIQQT
-663 IGIAKEAQKQLGV
+663 IGIAKEAQKNLSV

-688 KAAMGSFKEANQSL
+688 KTAMSSFKEANQSL
-702 LKVDNGLKE
+702 WKVDNGLKE
-711 MNNGVTKLQKGV
+711 MGIGVNKLQKGA
-723 ADLKNGLDEG
+723 ADLKNGLNEG
-733 ASGTKQ
+733 TAGSKQ
-739 IANKSSE
+739 IANKSVE
-746 LQTGLTKINDG
+746 LQSGLTKINDG
-757 QGQLLTGLKDLQEQM
+757 QGQLLTGLKDLQEKM

-785 LEKVSNGLGDAQKY
+785 LGKVSNGLHDAQKY

-827 LNTYMSHDRKT
+827 LNTYMSQDRKI

-847 NPYSKEAMPIIE
+847 NPYSKEAMPIIQ
-859 EINKTIDGTLN
+859 EINKTIDGTVK
-870 GTELK
+870 GTELHD
-875 SAKKAIGGTTARNV
+875 AKTAIGGTTSRNV

-896 QDFLRTATIMLFGI
+896 QDFLRTATIMLIGI
-910 AIVLLVITRSF
+910 AIVLIVITRSL
-921 LNTIFIIGSLILAYF
+921 LNTIFIIGSLLLAYF
-936 ASLGISEQISAHILN
+936 ASLGISEQISAHVLH
-951 VESLS
+951 VDTLS

-982 NELEGDP
+982 NEIEGDSV
-989 ATKIVNASRHIGGVV
+989 TKIVTASRHIGGVV
-1004 LSAALILGG
+1004 LSAALILVG

-1036 LLLLAIIVMP
+1036 LLLLALIVMP
-1046 ILIPALIGLTS
+1046 ILLPALMGLTS
-1057 KIKNYTKKLSKRK
+1057 KLKSYKEKIINTK

>member
-1 MNVHSEKSFEIIG
+1 
-14 MNIHSE
+14 
-20 TNIILSKREMIKMS
+20 MS

-49 ITITM
+49 INITM
-54 IVTMPNMDK
+54 VVTMPNMDK
-63 LVKEKGHITIPN
+63 LVKEKGQITIPN

-82 DKMIKEMDKGGTE
+82 DKMIKEMDKEGAE
-95 KYEVIAVFNSGS
+95 KYEIIAVFNSGD
-107 KTALTNEQ
+107 KNALTNEQ
-115 KEEITKTINALQNE
+115 KEEIEKTINALQNE
-129 KEQLG
+129 KEKLG
-134 IKEVISHLDTK
+134 IKEVVSHLDNK

-158 ILTQISVDKKNG
+158 ILTQISVDKKHG
-170 EISKVANGLHKK
+170 EISKVAEELHKK
-182 VQTKGVKTYL
+182 VKPKGVKTYL
-192 TGSDLIAGDFLTS
+192 TGSGLIGDDFLKS

-232 IVPIVSLLT
+232 IVPIISLLT

-247 VSMGIIAHLVD
+247 VSMGVIAHLVD

-326 FASLALASFKL
+326 FASLILASFKL
-337 YQSTSAVAIGVAVL
+337 YQSTSAVSIGVAVL

-377 KGHEDSRLWGFLA
+377 KGHEDSRLWGFFA
-390 KNSVVRPFV
+390 KNSVARPFV

-439 IEEHFPPGFSSPST
+439 IEDHFPPGFSSPGT
-453 LVIQSDNK
+453 LVIQSDKK
-461 LDEASSLQTLDE
+461 LDEATSLQALDE
-473 LTDKILKVKGVS
+473 LTDKISKVKGVS

-493 TGERIKELYINKQA
+493 TGEKIKELYINKQA
-507 GELNTGL
+507 GELNTGI

-521 QEIND
+521 KEIND
-526 GLTTAK
+526 GLTDAK
-532 DKMGSKD
+532 EKMGGND
-539 SNSLTNVQKLIDG
+539 SNSLANVQKLIDG
-552 TTEAKNGVSA
+552 TNEAKNGVSA

-582 QIESGLSSVNEN
+582 QIENGLASVNEN

-625 IFQAI
+625 IAQAI
-630 DGAEKGYE
+630 DGAKKGYE

-651 PELANDPNILQT
+651 PELANDSNIQQT
-663 IGIAKEAQKQLGV
+663 IGIAQEAQKQLNV
-676 LSNELNQLATQH
+676 LSKELNQLATQH
-688 KAAMGSFKEANQSL
+688 NAAMSSFKEANQSL
-702 LKVDNGLKE
+702 LKVDSGLKE
-711 MNNGVTKLQKGV
+711 MNSGVTQLQKG
-723 ADLKNGLDEG
+723 ATELKNGLNEG
-733 ASGTKQ
+733 ATGSKQ
-739 IANKSSE
+739 IANKSGE
-746 LQTGLTKINDG
+746 LQSGLTKINDG
-757 QGQLLTGLKDLQEQM
+757 QGQLLTGLKDLQEKM

-785 LEKVSNGLGDAQKY
+785 LGKVSNGLGDAQKY

-819 EGEDFQKA
+819 GGEDFQQA

-847 NPYSKEAMPIIE
+847 NPYSKEAMPIIQ
-859 EINKTIDGTLN
+859 EINKTIDGTIK
-870 GTELK
+870 GTEIND
-875 SAKKAIGGTTARNV
+875 AKTAIGGTTARNV

-896 QDFLRTATIMLFGI
+896 QDFLRTATIMLIGI
-910 AIVLLVITRSF
+910 GIVLIVITRSF
-921 LNTIFIIGSLILAYF
+921 LNSIFIIGSLILTYF
-936 ASLGISEQISAHILN
+936 TSLGISELISTHVLN

-968 ALGVDYSIFVMMRY
+968 ALGVDYSIFLMMRY
-982 NELEGDP
+982 NELEGDSV
-989 ATKIVNASRHIGGVV
+989 TKIITASRHIGGVV

-1026 IQVASVVGVA
+1026 IQVASVAVIG
-1036 LLLLAIIVMP
+1036 LLLLAFIIMP
-1046 ILIPALIGLTS
+1046 VLLPALMGLTG
-1057 KIKNYTKKLSKRK
+1057 KMKGYTKKISNKK

>member
-1 MNVHSEKSFEIIG
+1 
-14 MNIHSE
+14 
-20 TNIILSKREMIKMS
+20 MS

-82 DKMIKEMDKGGTE
+82 DKMIREMDKDGTE
-95 KYEVIAVFNSGS
+95 KYDVIAVFNSGS
-107 KTALTNEQ
+107 KAALTTEQ
-115 KEEITKTINALQNE
+115 KDEIIKTINALQNE

-134 IKEVISHLDTK
+134 IKEVVSHLDNK
-145 DLEKQLV
+145 DLEKQLI

-158 ILTQISVDKKNG
+158 ILTQISVDKKHG
-170 EISKVANGLHKK
+170 EISKIANGLHNKIK
-182 VQTKGVKTYL
+182 PKGVKTYL

-390 KNSVVRPFV
+390 KNSVVRPFA

-409 PFVLKYSNT
+409 PFLMKYSNT

-432 SKMGINV
+432 SKKGINV

-521 QEIND
+521 KDIND
-526 GLTTAK
+526 GLTAAK

-539 SNSLTNVQKLIDG
+539 SNSLANVQKLIDG
-552 TTEAKNGVSA
+552 TNEAKNGVTA
-562 LGTALN
+562 LGTALH
-568 QLSNGINDGAQGAQ
+568 QLSSGINDGAQGAQ
-582 QIESGLSSVNEN
+582 QIEGGLTSVNEN

-625 IFQAI
+625 ISQAI
-630 DGAEKGYE
+630 DGAKKGYE
-638 QIEMLMTNFIQTK
+638 QIEVLMTNFIQTK

-676 LSNELNQLATQH
+676 LSNELNQLATHH

-711 MNNGVTKLQKGV
+711 MNNGVTKLQKG
-723 ADLKNGLDEG
+723 AANLKNGLDEG
-733 ASGTKQ
+733 ASGSKQ

-875 SAKKAIGGTTARNV
+875 STKKAIGGTTARNV

-896 QDFLRTATIMLFGI
+896 QDFLRTATIMLIGI
-910 AIVLLVITRSF
+910 AVVLLVITRSF

-936 ASLGISEQISAHILN
+936 ASLGISEQISTHILN

-1046 ILIPALIGLTS
+1046 ILIPALIGLTN
-1057 KIKNYTKKLSKRK
+1057 KMKNYTKKLSKRK

>member
-1 MNVHSEKSFEIIG
+1 
-14 MNIHSE
+14 
-20 TNIILSKREMIKMS
+20 MS
-34 KLKNWRSLSFLLWIV
+34 KLKSWRSLSFLLWIV
-49 ITITM
+49 ITIAM
-54 IVTMPNMDK
+54 IVTMPNMDQ
-63 LVKEKGHITIPN
+63 LVKEKGQITIPN

-82 DKMIKEMDKGGTE
+82 DKMIKEMDKEGAE
-95 KYEVIAVFNSGS
+95 KYEIIAVFNSGS
-107 KTALTNEQ
+107 KKALTNEQ

-134 IKEVISHLDTK
+134 IKEVVSHLDNK
-145 DLEKQLV
+145 ELQKQLV

-158 ILTQISVDKKNG
+158 ILTQISVDKKHG
-170 EISKVANGLHKK
+170 KMSKIANNLHKK
-182 VQTKGVKTYL
+182 VQTKGVTTYL

-232 IVPIVSLLT
+232 VVPIISLLT

-247 VSMGIIAHLVD
+247 ISMGIIAHLVD

-295 SKQENAFLATKETFK
+295 SKQENAYLATKETFK

-377 KGHEDSRLWGFLA
+377 KGHEDSRLWGFFA
-390 KNSVVRPFV
+390 KNSVARPFI

-439 IEEHFPPGFSSPST
+439 IEEHFSPGFSSPST
-453 LVIQSDNK
+453 LVIQSDKK
-461 LDEASSLQTLDE
+461 LDEANSLQTLDE
-473 LTDKILKVKGVS
+473 LTDKIPKVKGVS

-493 TGERIKELYINKQA
+493 TGDKIKELYINKQA

-521 QEIND
+521 KEINE
-526 GLTTAK
+526 GLTDAK
-532 DKMGSKD
+532 DKMGSND
-539 SNSLTNVQKLIDG
+539 SNSLANVQKLIDG
-552 TTEAKNGVSA
+552 TNEAKNGVSA

-568 QLSNGINDGAQGAQ
+568 QLSNGINNGAQGAK
-582 QIESGLSSVNEN
+582 QIEDGLASLNGN
-594 INVLSNATSQLH
+594 INALSNATSQLH

-625 IFQAI
+625 ISQAI
-630 DGAEKGYE
+630 DGAKKGYE
-638 QIEMLMTNFIQTK
+638 QIETLMNNFIQTK
-651 PELANDPNILQT
+651 PELANDPNVQQT
-663 IGIAKEAQKQLGV
+663 LGIAKGAQKQLSG

-688 KAAMGSFKEANQSL
+688 KAAMSSFKEANQSL

-711 MNNGVTKLQKGV
+711 MNNRVTQLQKG
-723 ADLKNGLDEG
+723 AAELKNGLNEG
-733 ASGTKQ
+733 ATGSKQ
-739 IANKSSE
+739 ISNKSAD
-746 LQTGLTKINDG
+746 LQSGLTKINDG
-757 QGQLLTGLKDLQEQM
+757 QGQLLTGLKDLQEKM

-785 LEKVSNGLGDAQKY
+785 LGKVSNGLGDAQKY

-847 NPYSKEAMPIIE
+847 NPYSKEAMPIIQ
-859 EINKTIDGTLN
+859 EINKTIDGTLK
-870 GTELK
+870 GTELND
-875 SAKKAIGGTTARNV
+875 AKKAIGGTTARNV

-896 QDFLRTATIMLFGI
+896 QDFLRTATIMLLGI
-910 AIVLLVITRSF
+910 SLVLIVITRSF
-921 LNTIFIIGSLILAYF
+921 LNSIFIIGSLILAYF
-936 ASLGISEQISAHILN
+936 ASLGISEQISAYVLN

-982 NELEGDP
+982 NELEGDSV
-989 ATKIVNASRHIGGVV
+989 TKIVNASRHIGGVV

-1036 LLLLAIIVMP
+1036 LLLLALIVMP
-1046 ILIPALIGLTS
+1046 ILLPALIGLTS
-1057 KIKNYTKKLSKRK
+1057 KLKSYKEKIINTK

>member
-1 MNVHSEKSFEIIG
+1 
-14 MNIHSE
+14 
-20 TNIILSKREMIKMS
+20 MS

-82 DKMIKEMDKGGTE
+82 DKMIREMDKDGTE
-95 KYEVIAVFNSGS
+95 KYDVIAVFNSGS
-107 KTALTNEQ
+107 KAALTTEQ
-115 KEEITKTINALQNE
+115 KDEIIKTINALQNE

-134 IKEVISHLDTK
+134 IKEVVSHLDNK
-145 DLEKQLV
+145 DLEKQLI

-158 ILTQISVDKKNG
+158 ILTQISVDKKHG
-170 EISKVANGLHKK
+170 EISKIANGLHNKIK
-182 VQTKGVKTYL
+182 PKGVKTYL

-390 KNSVVRPFV
+390 KNSVVRPFA

-409 PFVLKYSNT
+409 PFLMKYSNT

-432 SKMGINV
+432 SKKGINV

-521 QEIND
+521 KDIND
-526 GLTTAK
+526 GLTAAK

-539 SNSLTNVQKLIDG
+539 SNSLANVQKLIDG
-552 TTEAKNGVSA
+552 TNEAKNGVTA
-562 LGTALN
+562 LGTALH
-568 QLSNGINDGAQGAQ
+568 QLSSGINDGAQGAQ
-582 QIESGLSSVNEN
+582 QIEGGLTSVNEN

-625 IFQAI
+625 ISQAI
-630 DGAEKGYE
+630 DGAIKGYE
-638 QIEMLMTNFIQTK
+638 QIEVLMTNFIQTK

-676 LSNELNQLATQH
+676 LSNELNQLATHH

-711 MNNGVTKLQKGV
+711 MNNGVTKLQKGA

-733 ASGTKQ
+733 ASGSKQ

-875 SAKKAIGGTTARNV
+875 STKKAIGGTTARNV

-896 QDFLRTATIMLFGI
+896 QDFLRTATIMLIGI
-910 AIVLLVITRSF
+910 AVVLLVITRSF

-936 ASLGISEQISAHILN
+936 ASLGISEQISTHILN

-1046 ILIPALIGLTS
+1046 ILIPALIGLTN
-1057 KIKNYTKKLSKRK
+1057 KMKNYTKKLSKRK

>member
-1 MNVHSEKSFEIIG
+1 
-14 MNIHSE
+14 
-20 TNIILSKREMIKMS
+20 MS

-54 IVTMPNMDK
+54 VVTMPNMDK
-63 LVKEKGHITIPN
+63 LVKEKGQITIPN

-82 DKMIKEMDKGGTE
+82 DKMIKEMDKEGAE
-95 KYEVIAVFNSGS
+95 KYEIIAVFNSGD
-107 KTALTNEQ
+107 KNALTNEQ
-115 KEEITKTINALQNE
+115 KEEIEKTINALQNE
-129 KEQLG
+129 KEKLG
-134 IKEVISHLDTK
+134 IKEVVSHLDNK

-158 ILTQISVDKKNG
+158 ILTQISVDKKHG
-170 EISKVANGLHKK
+170 EISKVAEELHKK
-182 VQTKGVKTYL
+182 VKPKGVKTYL
-192 TGSDLIAGDFLTS
+192 TGSGLIGDDFLKS

-232 IVPIVSLLT
+232 IVPIISLLT

-247 VSMGIIAHLVD
+247 VSMGVIAHLVD

-326 FASLALASFKL
+326 FASLILASFKL
-337 YQSTSAVAIGVAVL
+337 YQSTSAVSIGVAVL

-377 KGHEDSRLWGFLA
+377 KGHEDSRLWGFFA
-390 KNSVVRPFV
+390 KNSVARPFV

-439 IEEHFPPGFSSPST
+439 IEDHFPPGFSSPGT
-453 LVIQSDNK
+453 LVIQSDKK
-461 LDEASSLQTLDE
+461 LDEATSLQALDE
-473 LTDKILKVKGVS
+473 LTDKISKVKGVS

-493 TGERIKELYINKQA
+493 TGEKIKELYINKQA
-507 GELNTGL
+507 GELNTGI

-521 QEIND
+521 KEIND
-526 GLTTAK
+526 GLTDAK
-532 DKMGSKD
+532 EKMGGND
-539 SNSLTNVQKLIDG
+539 SNSLANVQKLIDG
-552 TTEAKNGVSA
+552 TNEAKNGVSA

-582 QIESGLSSVNEN
+582 QIENGLASVNEN

-625 IFQAI
+625 IAQAI
-630 DGAEKGYE
+630 DGAKKGYE

-651 PELANDPNILQT
+651 PELANDSNIQQT
-663 IGIAKEAQKQLGV
+663 IGIAQEAQKQLNV
-676 LSNELNQLATQH
+676 LSKELNQLATQH
-688 KAAMGSFKEANQSL
+688 NAAMSSFKEANQSL
-702 LKVDNGLKE
+702 LKVDSGLKE
-711 MNNGVTKLQKGV
+711 MNSGVTQLQKG
-723 ADLKNGLDEG
+723 ATELKNGLNEG
-733 ASGTKQ
+733 ATGSKQ
-739 IANKSSE
+739 IANKSGE
-746 LQTGLTKINDG
+746 LQSGLTKINDG
-757 QGQLLTGLKDLQEQM
+757 QGQLLTGLKDLQEKM

-785 LEKVSNGLGDAQKY
+785 LGKVSNGLGDAQKY

-819 EGEDFQKA
+819 EGEDFQQA

-847 NPYSKEAMPIIE
+847 NPYSKEAMPIIQ
-859 EINKTIDGTLN
+859 EINKTIDGTIK
-870 GTELK
+870 GTEIND
-875 SAKKAIGGTTARNV
+875 AKTAIGGTTARNV

-896 QDFLRTATIMLFGI
+896 QDFLRTATIMLIGI
-910 AIVLLVITRSF
+910 GIVLIVITRSF
-921 LNTIFIIGSLILAYF
+921 LNSIFIIGSLILTYF
-936 ASLGISEQISAHILN
+936 TSLGISELISTHVLN

-968 ALGVDYSIFVMMRY
+968 ALGVDYSIFLMMRY
-982 NELEGDP
+982 NELEGDSV
-989 ATKIVNASRHIGGVV
+989 TKIITASRHIGGVV

-1026 IQVASVVGVA
+1026 IQVASVAVIG
-1036 LLLLAIIVMP
+1036 LLLLAFIIMP
-1046 ILIPALIGLTS
+1046 VLLPALMGLTG
-1057 KIKNYTKKLSKRK
+1057 KMKGYTKKISNKK

>member
-1 MNVHSEKSFEIIG
+1 
-14 MNIHSE
+14 
-20 TNIILSKREMIKMS
+20 MIKMS

-82 DKMIKEMDKGGTE
+82 DKMIREMDKDGTE
-95 KYEVIAVFNSGS
+95 KYDVIAVFNSGS
-107 KTALTNEQ
+107 KAALTTEQ
-115 KEEITKTINALQNE
+115 KDEIIKTINALQNE

-134 IKEVISHLDTK
+134 IKEVVSHLDNK
-145 DLEKQLV
+145 DLEKQLI

-158 ILTQISVDKKNG
+158 ILTQISVDKKHG
-170 EISKVANGLHKK
+170 EISKIANGLHNKIK
-182 VQTKGVKTYL
+182 PKGVKTYL

-390 KNSVVRPFV
+390 KNSVVRPFA

-409 PFVLKYSNT
+409 PFLMKYSNT

-432 SKMGINV
+432 SKKGINV

-521 QEIND
+521 KDIND
-526 GLTTAK
+526 GLTAAK

-539 SNSLTNVQKLIDG
+539 SNSLANVQKLIDG
-552 TTEAKNGVSA
+552 TNEAKNGVTA
-562 LGTALN
+562 LGTALH
-568 QLSNGINDGAQGAQ
+568 QLSSGINDGAQGAQ
-582 QIESGLSSVNEN
+582 QIEGGLTSVNEN

-625 IFQAI
+625 ISQAI
-630 DGAEKGYE
+630 DGAKKGYE
-638 QIEMLMTNFIQTK
+638 QIEVLMTNFIQTK

-676 LSNELNQLATQH
+676 LSNELNQLATHH

-711 MNNGVTKLQKGV
+711 MNNGVTKLQKGA

-733 ASGTKQ
+733 ASGSKQ
-739 IANKSSE
+739 IANKSFE

-772 GQLQSGL
+772 RQLQSGL

-875 SAKKAIGGTTARNV
+875 STKKAIGGTTARNV

-896 QDFLRTATIMLFGI
+896 QDFLRTATIMLIGI
-910 AIVLLVITRSF
+910 AVVLLVITRSF

-936 ASLGISEQISAHILN
+936 ASLGISEQISTHILN

-1046 ILIPALIGLTS
+1046 ILIPALIGLTN
-1057 KIKNYTKKLSKRK
+1057 KMKNYTKKLSKRK

>member
-1 MNVHSEKSFEIIG
+1 
-14 MNIHSE
+14 
-20 TNIILSKREMIKMS
+20 MS

-49 ITITM
+49 ITIAM

-82 DKMIKEMDKGGTE
+82 DKMIKEMDKDGTE
-95 KYEVIAVFNSGS
+95 KYEIIAVFNSGS
-107 KTALTNEQ
+107 KTALTTEQ
-115 KEEITKTINALQNE
+115 KEEIVKTIHALQNE

-134 IKEVISHLDTK
+134 IKEVVSHLDNK
-145 DLEKQLV
+145 DLEKQLI

-170 EISKVANGLHKK
+170 EISKVSNGLHKK

-409 PFVLKYSNT
+409 PFVMKYSNT

-439 IEEHFPPGFSSPST
+439 IEEHLPPGFSSPST

-521 QEIND
+521 KEIND

-539 SNSLTNVQKLIDG
+539 SNSLANVQKLIDG
-552 TTEAKNGVSA
+552 TNEAKNGVSA
-562 LGTALN
+562 LGTALH
-568 QLSNGINDGAQGAQ
+568 QLSSGINGGAQGAQ
-582 QIESGLSSVNEN
+582 QIESGLTSVNEN

-606 AGYAQLEKG
+606 TGYSQLEKG

-625 IFQAI
+625 ISQAI
-630 DGAEKGYE
+630 DAAKKGYE

-663 IGIAKEAQKQLGV
+663 IGIAKEAQKQLGG

-702 LKVDNGLKE
+702 SKVDNGLKE
-711 MNNGVTKLQKGV
+711 MSDGVTKLQKGA
-723 ADLKNGLDEG
+723 ADLKNGLNEG
-733 ASGTKQ
+733 ASGSKQ

-799 LGELNESKSSEKFYI
+799 LGELNESKSSAKFYI

-827 LNTYMSHDRKT
+827 LNTYMSQDRNT

-875 SAKKAIGGTTARNV
+875 STKKAIGGTTARNV

-896 QDFLRTATIMLFGI
+896 QDFLRTATIMLIGI

-936 ASLGISEQISAHILN
+936 ASLGISEQISTHVLN

-1036 LLLLAIIVMP
+1036 LLLLAIIVIP
-1046 ILIPALIGLTS
+1046 ILLPALIGLTS
-1057 KIKNYTKKLSKRK
+1057 KMKHYTKKLSKRK

>member
-1 MNVHSEKSFEIIG
+1 
-14 MNIHSE
+14 
-20 TNIILSKREMIKMS
+20 MIKMS

-82 DKMIKEMDKGGTE
+82 DKMIREMDKDGTE
-95 KYEVIAVFNSGS
+95 KYDVIAVFNSGS
-107 KTALTNEQ
+107 KAALTTEQ
-115 KEEITKTINALQNE
+115 KDEIIKTINALQNE

-134 IKEVISHLDTK
+134 IKEVVSHLDNK
-145 DLEKQLV
+145 DLEKQLI

-158 ILTQISVDKKNG
+158 ILTQISVDKKHG
-170 EISKVANGLHKK
+170 EISKIANGLHNKIK
-182 VQTKGVKTYL
+182 PKGVKTYL

-318 SGIAVLIG
+318 SGITVLIG

-390 KNSVVRPFV
+390 KNSVVRPFA

-409 PFVLKYSNT
+409 PFLMKYSNT

-432 SKMGINV
+432 SKKGINV

-521 QEIND
+521 KDIND
-526 GLTTAK
+526 GLTAAK

-539 SNSLTNVQKLIDG
+539 SNSLANVQKLIDG
-552 TTEAKNGVSA
+552 TNEAKNGVTA
-562 LGTALN
+562 LGTALH
-568 QLSNGINDGAQGAQ
+568 QLSSGINDGAQGAQ
-582 QIESGLSSVNEN
+582 QIEGGLTSVNEN

-625 IFQAI
+625 ISQAI
-630 DGAEKGYE
+630 DGAKKGYE
-638 QIEMLMTNFIQTK
+638 QIEVLMTNFIQTK

-676 LSNELNQLATQH
+676 LSNELNQLATHH

-711 MNNGVTKLQKGV
+711 MNNGVTKLQKGA

-733 ASGTKQ
+733 ASGSKQ

-875 SAKKAIGGTTARNV
+875 STKKAIGGTTARNV

-896 QDFLRTATIMLFGI
+896 QDFLRTATIMLIGI
-910 AIVLLVITRSF
+910 AVVLLVITRSF

-936 ASLGISEQISAHILN
+936 ASLGISEQISTHILN

-1046 ILIPALIGLTS
+1046 ILIPALIGLTN
-1057 KIKNYTKKLSKRK
+1057 KMKNYTKKLSKRK

>member
-1 MNVHSEKSFEIIG
+1 
-14 MNIHSE
+14 
-20 TNIILSKREMIKMS
+20 MS
-34 KLKNWRSLSFLLWIV
+34 KLKNWRSVSFLLWIF

-75 TEQSSIA
+75 TAQSSIA
-82 DKMIKEMDKGGTE
+82 DKMIKEMDKDGTE
-95 KYEVIAVFNSGS
+95 KYDVIAVFNSGS
-107 KTALTNEQ
+107 KTALTTEK

-134 IKEVISHLDTK
+134 IKEVVSHLDNK
-145 DLEKQLV
+145 ELEKQLV

-158 ILTQISVDKKNG
+158 ILTQISIDKKHG
-170 EISKVANGLHKK
+170 EISKVANNLHKK

-192 TGSDLIAGDFLTS
+192 TGSDLIAGDFLKS
-205 SQEGVKKTEVIS
+205 SQEGVKTTEVIS
-217 IIFILVVLI
+217 IIFILIVLI

-232 IVPIVSLLT
+232 VVPIISLLT

-276 FGVGTDYNILLYTR
+276 FGVGTDYNILLFTR

-295 SKQENAFLATKETFK
+295 SKQETAFLATKETFK

-337 YQSTSAVAIGVAVL
+337 YQSTSAVAIGVLVL

-377 KGHEDSRLWGFLA
+377 KGHEDSRLWGFFA
-390 KNSVVRPFV
+390 KNSVARPFV
-399 ALIIVFVISI
+399 ALIIVCVISI
-409 PFVLKYSNT
+409 PFVLKYSST

-439 IEEHFPPGFSSPST
+439 IEDHFPPGFSSPST
-453 LVIQSDNK
+453 LVIQSNKK
-461 LDEASSLQTLDE
+461 LDEGTSLQTLDE
-473 LTDKILKVKGVS
+473 LTDKISKVKGVS
-485 EVYSPTRP
+485 EVYAPTRP
-493 TGERIKELYINKQA
+493 TGDKIKELYINKQA

-521 QEIND
+521 KEIND
-526 GLTTAK
+526 GLTDAK
-532 DKMGSKD
+532 NKMDGNESD
-539 SNSLTNVQKLIDG
+539 GLANVQKLIDG
-552 TTEAKNGVSA
+552 TNEAKNGVSA

-582 QIESGLSSVNEN
+582 QIESGLTSVNEN

-625 IFQAI
+625 ISQAI
-630 DGAEKGYE
+630 DGVKKGYE

-711 MNNGVTKLQKGV
+711 MRNGVTKLQKGA
-723 ADLKNGLDEG
+723 ADLKNGLNEG
-733 ASGTKQ
+733 ASGSKQ

-757 QGQLLTGLKDLQEQM
+757 QGQLLTGLKDLQEKM

-785 LEKVSNGLGDAQKY
+785 LGKVSNGLNDAQKY

-847 NPYSKEAMPIIE
+847 NPYSKEAMPIIQ
-859 EINKTIDGTLN
+859 EINKTIDGTLK
-870 GTELK
+870 GTELNNVK
-875 SAKKAIGGTTARNV
+875 TAIGGTTARNV

-896 QDFLRTATIMLFGI
+896 QDFLRTATIMLIGI
-910 AIVLLVITRSF
+910 AIVLIVITRSL

-936 ASLGISEQISAHILN
+936 ASLGISEQISTHVLHVDA
-951 VESLS
+951 LS

-1004 LSAALILGG
+1004 LSAALILVG

-1046 ILIPALIGLTS
+1046 ILLPALIGLTS
-1057 KIKNYTKKLSKRK
+1057 KMKDYTKKLSKRK

>member
-1 MNVHSEKSFEIIG
+1 
-14 MNIHSE
+14 
-20 TNIILSKREMIKMS
+20 MS
-34 KLKNWRSLSFLLWIV
+34 KLKSWRSLSFLLWIV

-54 IVTMPNMDK
+54 VVTMPNMDK
-63 LVKEKGHITIPN
+63 LVKEKGKITIPN

-82 DKMIKEMDKGGTE
+82 DKMMKEMDKEGVE
-95 KYEVIAVFNSGS
+95 KYEIIAVFNSGN
-107 KTALTNEQ
+107 KAALTDEQ
-115 KEEITKTINALQNE
+115 KKEITKTINALQNE

-134 IKEVISHLDTK
+134 IKEVVSYLDNK

-158 ILTQISVDKKNG
+158 ILTQISIDKKHG
-170 EISKVANGLHKK
+170 EISKVSNNLHEK

-192 TGSDLIAGDFLTS
+192 TGSDLIAGDFLKS

-226 IVFRSP
+226 LVFRSP
-232 IVPIVSLLT
+232 VVPIVSLLT

-247 VSMGIIAHLVD
+247 VSMGIIAQLVD

-337 YQSTSAVAIGVAVL
+337 YQSTSAVAIGVLVL

-377 KGHEDSRLWGFLA
+377 KGHEDSRLWGFFA
-390 KNSVVRPFV
+390 KNSVARPFI

-409 PFVLKYSNT
+409 PFVLKYSTT

-439 IEEHFPPGFSSPST
+439 IEDHFPPGFSSPST
-453 LVIQSDNK
+453 LVIQSDKK
-461 LDEASSLQTLDE
+461 LDEGTSLQILDE
-473 LTDKILKVKGVS
+473 LTDKISKVKGVS
-485 EVYSPTRP
+485 EVYAPTRP
-493 TGERIKELYINKQA
+493 TGEKIKELYLNKQA

-514 GDANGGI
+514 GDADGGI
-521 QEIND
+521 KEIND
-526 GLTTAK
+526 GLTDAK
-532 DKMGSKD
+532 NKMGSND
-539 SNSLTNVQKLIDG
+539 SNSLANVQKLIDG
-552 TTEAKNGVSA
+552 TNEAKNGVSA
-562 LGTALN
+562 LGTALH
-568 QLSNGINDGAQGAQ
+568 QLSSGINGGAQGAQ
-582 QIESGLSSVNEN
+582 QIESGLTSVNKN

-606 AGYAQLEKG
+606 TGYAQLEKG

-625 IFQAI
+625 IDQAI
-630 DGAEKGYE
+630 DGAKKGYE
-638 QIEMLMTNFIQTK
+638 QIEMLMTNFVQTK
-651 PELANDPNILQT
+651 PELANDPNIQQT
-663 IGIAKEAQKQLGV
+663 IGIAKEAQKNLSV

-688 KAAMGSFKEANQSL
+688 KTAMSSFKEANQSL
-702 LKVDNGLKE
+702 WKVDNGLKE
-711 MNNGVTKLQKGV
+711 MGIGVNKLQKGA
-723 ADLKNGLDEG
+723 ADLKNGLNEG
-733 ASGTKQ
+733 TAGSKQ
-739 IANKSSE
+739 IANKSVE
-746 LQTGLTKINDG
+746 LQSGLTKINDG
-757 QGQLLTGLKDLQEQM
+757 QGQLLTGLKDLQEKM

-785 LEKVSNGLGDAQKY
+785 LGKVSNGLHDAQKY

-827 LNTYMSHDRKT
+827 LNTYMSQDRKI

-847 NPYSKEAMPIIE
+847 IPYSKEAMPIIQ
-859 EINKTIDGTLN
+859 EINKTIDGTVK
-870 GTELK
+870 GTELHD
-875 SAKKAIGGTTARNV
+875 AKTAIGGTTSRNV

-896 QDFLRTATIMLFGI
+896 QDFLRTATIMLIGI
-910 AIVLLVITRSF
+910 AIVLIVITRSL
-921 LNTIFIIGSLILAYF
+921 LNTIFIIGSLLLAYF
-936 ASLGISEQISAHILN
+936 ASLGISEQISAHVLH
-951 VESLS
+951 VDTLS

-982 NELEGDP
+982 NEIEGDSV
-989 ATKIVNASRHIGGVV
+989 TKIVTASRHIGGVV
-1004 LSAALILGG
+1004 LSAALILVG

-1036 LLLLAIIVMP
+1036 LLLLALIVMP
-1046 ILIPALIGLTS
+1046 ILLPALMGLTS
-1057 KIKNYTKKLSKRK
+1057 KLKSYKEKIINTK